1 VFSQFTSFLDL
12 IHFRLEQV
20 EGVGSLGVQ
29 GYRDLGVQGYR
40 DLGMQGYRDLGMQ
53 GYRDLGVQGYTGLK
67 IQMVMGAVA
76 PRWTQ
81 ARLTRERANMMRLA
95 FGPLGGAQISLRA
108 PRGH

>member
-20 EGVGSLGVQ
+20 EGVGSLGV
-29 GYRDLGVQGYR
+29 
-40 DLGMQGYRDLGMQ
+40 Q